1 MRPTPASPHDVCQT
15 QQNDLPSFPS
25 LIGRRGRWRFPAT
38 IIKMNHSTRDS
49 GGNAGRGSGEEQGD
63 RGGEGSAGYL
73 SETMRRSLHIS
84 SCLIHLFIVLG
95 LPSSSASVCRD
106 SSSVNDSSMDSIN
119 AFIAVY
125 TKKIKM
131 LLIC

>member
-1 MRPTPASPHDVCQT
+1 MVSPARP
-15 QQNDLPSFPS
+15 L
-25 LIGRRGRWRFPAT
+25 LFPAT

-49 GGNAGRGSGEEQGD
+49 GGGR
-63 RGGEGSAGYL
+63 EGSAGYL

-95 LPSSSASVCRD
+95 LPRSSASVCRD